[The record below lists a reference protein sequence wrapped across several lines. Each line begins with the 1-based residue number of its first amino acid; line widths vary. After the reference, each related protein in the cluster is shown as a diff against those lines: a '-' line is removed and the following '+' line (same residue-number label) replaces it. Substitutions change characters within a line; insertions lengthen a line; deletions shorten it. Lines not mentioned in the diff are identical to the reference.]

1 MSLILLPQDFSSWE
15 EEETLVPTSSEE
27 AESLRRKRAL
37 VQRMTFEKQ
46 VPEEEYYDGVFDFS
60 H

>member
-1 MSLILLPQDFSSWE
+1 MSLILLPQDFSWE
-15 EEETLVPTSSEE
+15 EEETLVPASLEE

-37 VQRMTFEKQ
+37 VQRMTFEKEA
-46 VPEEEYYDGVFDFS
+46 PEAEYYDGVFDFS